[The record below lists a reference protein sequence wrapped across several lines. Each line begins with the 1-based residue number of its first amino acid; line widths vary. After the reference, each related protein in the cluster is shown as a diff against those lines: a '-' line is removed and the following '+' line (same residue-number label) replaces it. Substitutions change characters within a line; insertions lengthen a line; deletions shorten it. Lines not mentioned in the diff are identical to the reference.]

1 MDQRGVGHD
10 GKQPPR
16 TLLSPHFCWSQAA
29 CRGRKELGAPHSG
42 CCPGSPIRVKG
53 RCPVSFIA
61 RLKGL
66 LRSRRLDRELEEEL
80 RSHLE
85 MRTADNLAAGMSPE
99 NARYEAQRRF
109 GNTTLLKEDT
119 RAVDI
124 IGWLD
129 ECARDFRYALRVLQR
144 SPGFTAVAILT
155 LALGIGANTAVFS
168 VINSVLLGPLPYHVP
183 GGLVMVWESNSQHPN
198 PHNTVS
204 PPNFF
209 DWQSRSTVFSSMA
222 YIADVRNNLTG
233 NGEPEEVV
241 VQAVSANFFSL
252 LGVNPIL
259 GPGFTTENGKA
270 GHDNVVILDY
280 GLWKERFAGDPAIV
294 GKSILLNGKPQTVVG
309 VAPQNFNWF
318 IKDSSLTGAKPRI
331 WSPFVFPQ
339 SFHDHKQ
346 IGRFLTVV
354 ARLKQGVTHS
364 QAQAEMSAIAA
375 QLEHEYPD
383 FDGHWGVNV
392 VPLRD
397 QISGQLRP
405 ALLILFG
412 AVAFV
417 LLIACANVS
426 SLLLARAAS
435 REREIAVRTAIGASR
450 WRIARQLLMESL
462 LLALVGGGI
471 GVALAVWG
479 TNALLA
485 ASPRNLLDLRFV
497 SMDLHVLTFALA
509 ATLLAGLLFG
519 FLPSYI
525 SAHSRI
531 SETLKEGGRGSS
543 SANRRAFARSAFVV
557 AQLGLAL
564 VLLTGSGLLIRSFVR
579 LIGVDPGFDTGHLLT
594 FKIALPRS
602 KYGTDPLRMAF
613 FQQLLARI
621 SAVPGVRSASM
632 ESFPPLTG
640 LGAATGVHVLSQPS
654 LALSDLPVANV
665 GVVGPDYFATMSI
678 PLRVGRLFN
687 AQELAEEKHVTII
700 NQIFADKYLHGLNP
714 LGQKAAIYMKSFAE
728 NEIQPSEIIGVVGD
742 VHQMGLD
749 TAPEPT
755 VYWPHPELV
764 MSRMTILVRTSNDPL
779 AIVSQARS
787 ELQHIDPELPM
798 AGVATMDQLVADSL
812 SRSRFTMLLLGIF
825 AVVAVVLA
833 SVGLYGLIAYSVTRR
848 TQELGIRIALG
859 AQRGDCLR
867 LVLGEGTRL
876 TLLGVAVGVLAALAF
891 SRLLSTLLFGI
902 SP

>member
-1 MDQRGVGHD
+1 MSWITRLRGMF
-10 GKQPPR
+10 R
-16 TLLSPHFCWSQAA
+16 
-29 CRGRKELGAPHSG
+29 RE
-42 CCPGSPIRVKG
+42 
-53 RCPVSFIA
+53 
-61 RLKGL
+61 
-66 LRSRRLDRELEEEL
+66 RLDQDLDEEL
-80 RSHLE
+80 RAHLE
-85 MRTADNLAAGMSPE
+85 MRAADNLAAGMSPE
-99 NARYEAQRRF
+99 QARQEAQKRF
-109 GNTTLLKEDT
+109 GNTALLKEDT
-119 RAVDI
+119 REVDI
-124 IGWLD
+124 VGWL
-129 ECARDFRYALRVLQR
+129 EEAARDFRHALRMLLR
-144 SPGFTAVAILT
+144 NPGFTVVAVLT
-155 LALGIGANTAVFS
+155 LALGIGANTAIFS
-168 VINSVLLGPLPYHVP
+168 VINSVLLHPLPYHDP
-183 GGLVMVWESNSQHPN
+183 DNLVMVWESNSQHRN

-204 PPNFF
+204 PPNFL
-209 DWQSRSTVFSSMA
+209 DWQSRNTVFSSMA
-222 YIADVRNNLTG
+222 FVFDERDNLTG
-233 NGEPEEVV
+233 NGEPQEVV
-241 VQAVSANFFSL
+241 VQDVSASFFSL
-252 LGVNPIL
+252 LGVDPII
-259 GPGFTTENGKA
+259 GPGFTPENGQP
-270 GHDNVVILDY
+270 GHANVVILSY
-280 GLWKERFAGDPAIV
+280 GLWKERFAGDPAVV
-294 GKSILLNGKPQTVVG
+294 GKSILLNGHPETVVG

-318 IKDSSLTGAKPRI
+318 IKDGSLTGAKPQM

-346 IGRFLTVV
+346 IGRFMTVV
-354 ARLKQGVTHS
+354 ARLHPGATHS
-364 QAQAEMSAIAA
+364 QAKTQMNAIAA
-375 QLEHEYPD
+375 RLEQEYSD
-383 FDGHWGVNV
+383 FNGHRGVNV
-392 VPLRD
+392 VPLRQ
-397 QISGQLRP
+397 QISGDLRP
-405 ALLILFG
+405 ALLVLFG

-435 REREIAVRTAIGASR
+435 REREMAIRTAIGASR

-462 LLALVGGGI
+462 LLALIGGGI

-543 SANRRAFARSAFVV
+543 SANRRAFARNAFVV

-700 NQIFADKYLHGLNP
+700 NQAFADKYLHGVNP

-742 VHQMGLD
+742 VHQIGLD
-749 TAPEPT
+749 TSPEPT

-779 AIVSQARS
+779 AMVSAARN
-787 ELQHIDPELPM
+787 ELQQIDPELPM
-798 AGVATMDQLVADSL
+798 AAVAPMDQLLADSL

-825 AVVAVVLA
+825 AAVALVLA
-833 SVGLYGLIAYSVTRR
+833 AVGIYGLIAYSVTQR

-859 AQRGDCLR
+859 AQRRDVLR
-867 LVLGEGTRL
+867 LVLGQGTRL
-876 TLLGVAVGVLAALAF
+876 TLLGVTVGVLAGLGFA
-891 SRLLSTLLFGI
+891 RLLSTLLFGVSATDPLTFACVAALLGLVGLAACYI
-902 SP
+902 PARRATRVDPIVALRYE

>member
-1 MDQRGVGHD
+1 MSWITRLRGMF
-10 GKQPPR
+10 R
-16 TLLSPHFCWSQAA
+16 
-29 CRGRKELGAPHSG
+29 RE
-42 CCPGSPIRVKG
+42 
-53 RCPVSFIA
+53 
-61 RLKGL
+61 
-66 LRSRRLDRELEEEL
+66 RLDQDLDEEL
-80 RSHLE
+80 RAHLE
-85 MRTADNLAAGMSPE
+85 MRAADNLAAGMSPE
-99 NARYEAQRRF
+99 QARQEAQKRF
-109 GNTTLLKEDT
+109 GNTALLKEDT
-119 RAVDI
+119 REVDI
-124 IGWLD
+124 VGWL
-129 ECARDFRYALRVLQR
+129 EEAARDFRHALRMLLR
-144 SPGFTAVAILT
+144 NPGFTVVAVLT
-155 LALGIGANTAVFS
+155 LALGIGANTAIFS
-168 VINSVLLGPLPYHVP
+168 VINSVLLHPLPYHDP
-183 GGLVMVWESNSQHPN
+183 DNLVMVWESNSQHRN

-204 PPNFF
+204 PPNFL
-209 DWQSRSTVFSSMA
+209 DWQSRNTVFSSMA
-222 YIADVRNNLTG
+222 FVFDERDNLTG
-233 NGEPEEVV
+233 NGEPQEVV
-241 VQAVSANFFSL
+241 VQDVSASFFSL
-252 LGVNPIL
+252 LGVDPII
-259 GPGFTTENGKA
+259 GPGFTPENGQP
-270 GHDNVVILDY
+270 GHANVVILSY
-280 GLWKERFAGDPAIV
+280 GLWKERFAGDPAVV
-294 GKSILLNGKPQTVVG
+294 GKSILLNGHPETVVG

-318 IKDSSLTGAKPRI
+318 IKDGSLTGAKPQM

-346 IGRFLTVV
+346 IGRFMTVV
-354 ARLKQGVTHS
+354 ARLHPGATHS
-364 QAQAEMSAIAA
+364 QAKTQMNAIAA
-375 QLEHEYPD
+375 RLEQEYSD
-383 FDGHWGVNV
+383 FNGHWGVNV
-392 VPLRD
+392 VPLRQ
-397 QISGQLRP
+397 QISGDLRP
-405 ALLILFG
+405 ALLVLFG

-435 REREIAVRTAIGASR
+435 REREMAIRTAIGASR

-462 LLALVGGGI
+462 LLALIGGGI

-543 SANRRAFARSAFVV
+543 SANRRAFARNTFVV

-700 NQIFADKYLHGLNP
+700 NQAFADKYLHGVNP

-742 VHQMGLD
+742 VHQIGLD
-749 TAPEPT
+749 TSPEPT

-779 AIVSQARS
+779 AMVSAARN
-787 ELQHIDPELPM
+787 ELQQIDPELPM
-798 AGVATMDQLVADSL
+798 AAVAPMDQLLADSL

-825 AVVAVVLA
+825 AAVALVLA
-833 SVGLYGLIAYSVTRR
+833 AVGIYGLIAYSVTQR

-859 AQRGDCLR
+859 AQRRDVLR
-867 LVLGEGTRL
+867 HVLGQGTRL
-876 TLLGVAVGVLAALAF
+876 TLLGVTVGVLAGLGFA
-891 SRLLSTLLFGI
+891 RLLSTLLFGVSATDPLTFACVAALLGLVGLAACYI
-902 SP
+902 PARRATRVDPIVALRYE

>member
-1 MDQRGVGHD
+1 M
-10 GKQPPR
+10 
-16 TLLSPHFCWSQAA
+16 
-29 CRGRKELGAPHSG
+29 
-42 CCPGSPIRVKG
+42 
-53 RCPVSFIA
+53 SFIA

-462 LLALVGGGI
+462 LLALIGGGI
-471 GVALAVWG
+471 GVTLTVVG

-485 ASPRNLLDLRFV
+485 ASPRNLLDLTSV
-497 SMDLHVLTFALA
+497 SIDLRLLAFAA
-509 ATLLAGLLFG
+509 GATLLAGLLFG
-519 FLPSYI
+519 FLPSYM
-525 SAHSRI
+525 SAHSQI
-531 SETLKEGGRGSS
+531 AQTLREGGRGASPGKRS
-543 SANRRAFARSAFVV
+543 GFARSAFVV
-557 AQLGLAL
+557 AQLSLAL
-564 VLLTGSGLLIRSFVR
+564 VLLAGSGLLIRSFVK
-579 LIGVDPGFDTGHLLT
+579 LVGVNPGFDTGHLLT
-594 FKIALPRS
+594 FKVTLPQS
-602 KYGTDPLRMAF
+602 KYAKDPLLMAF
-613 FQQLLARI
+613 FRQLLTRI
-621 SAVPGVRSASM
+621 STVPGVRSATM
-632 ESFPPLTG
+632 ESFPPLMG
-640 LGAATGVHVLSQPS
+640 LGSATGVHILSQPQQS
-654 LALSDLPVANV
+654 LMDLPVANV
-665 GVVGPDYFATMSI
+665 RVVGPDYFSTMSI
-678 PLRVGRLFN
+678 PLRSGRLFTE
-687 AQELAEEKHVTII
+687 QEMAEEKHVTIV
-700 NQIFADKYLHGLNP
+700 NQAFVDKYMNGLNP
-714 LGQKAAIYMKSFAE
+714 LGQKAAIYMKSFQE
-728 NEIQPSEIIGVVGD
+728 NELKPSEIIGVVGD
-742 VHQMGLD
+742 VRAMGLD
-749 TAPEPT
+749 VAAEPS
-755 VYWPHPELV
+755 VYWPYPELV
-764 MSRMTILVRTSNDPL
+764 MSGMTILVRTSNDPL
-779 AIVSQARS
+779 AVVSGILA
-787 ELQHIDPELPM
+787 ELQQLDREQPM
-798 AGVATMDQLVADSL
+798 ASIVTMDQLLADSL
-812 SRSRFTMLLLGIF
+812 SRAHFTMLLLGLF
-825 AVVAVVLA
+825 ATFALVLA
-833 SVGLYGLIAYSVTRR
+833 AVGTYGLIAYSVTQRI
-848 TQELGIRIALG
+848 QELGIRIALG
-859 AQRGDCLR
+859 AQRRDVLR
-867 LVLGEGTRL
+867 LVLGQGTRL
-876 TLLGVAVGVLAALAF
+876 TLLGLALGIAAALGIT
-891 SRLLSTLLFGI
+891 RLMTSLLFGT
-902 SP
+902 SPTDPLTFAGVAGLLVFVALLACFIPARRATRIDPIVALRYE